1 MPLSRAPSLSPPPCR
16 ARVCSL
22 GAGESGK
29 STIFKQMKIINKDGY
44 TKKEKLE
51 FVSIIYSNT
60 VQSMNVLMEAFAKVG
75 CDMPGDLKALK
86 DTFDEKKG
94 RSGNRSHPPTPI
106 HPERKGT

>member
-1 MPLSRAPSLSPPPCR
+1 MFR
-16 ARVCSL
+16 L

-44 TKKEKLE
+44 SKKEKME

-75 CDMPGDLKALK
+75 MDMPGDLAALK
-86 DTFDEKKG
+86 SQFDEKKG
-94 RSGNRSHPPTPI
+94 VWPPCARRPTPRGDARTFDAQAPVI
-106 HPERKGT
+106 RQ